1 MSKPR
6 IRYECTSCGASFPK
20 WIGRCSVCG
29 TWDSVV
35 ERAVAPSASS
45 AAMAHRIPAAKETPE
60 PVLLSTVAQSA
71 AELAR
76 LKTGIRELDSIL
88 GGGLVPGSILLLG
101 GDPGIGKSTLM
112 LQLAG
117 SLAKSGANVLYLSG
131 EESASQI
138 GMRAARLSIDGTDRL
153 HLLTETCFESVEQA
167 VLQQK
172 PDLLIVDSIQTVYV
186 SALDAIPGSI
196 AQVRESSAGFLRLA
210 KTGALTVILVGHVT
224 KEGSLAGPRI
234 LEHMVDTVLYFEGD
248 GNHTHRILRV
258 VKNRFG
264 ATNEIGLF
272 QMRGDGLREV
282 GDLSGY
288 FLTGRSVESPGTA
301 VICTMEGTR
310 PLLVEV
316 QALVAPTGYGTAQR
330 VSTGYDS
337 RRLAIMLAILEK
349 RLGLPLSSQDVFV
362 NMAGGLRV
370 YEPAADL
377 GICLGIF
384 SSLKEKVIDPGTVFV
399 GEVGLSSELRS
410 VSHLEARLKEAAKLG
425 FRRIVCPQ
433 VDLEEEIRP
442 KGLEI
447 TCCDRLAQAVACAV
461 SGEEKEDRS

>member
-1 MSKPR
+1 MVQKT
-6 IRYECTSCGASFPK
+6 IVTSS
-20 WIGRCSVCG
+20 
-29 TWDSVV
+29 
-35 ERAVAPSASS
+35 PSTS
-45 AAMAHRIPAAKETPE
+45 MPHRIAAAQPSPE
-60 PVLLSTVAQSA
+60 PVLLSSVAESA
-71 AELAR
+71 PGLTR
-76 LKTGIRELDSIL
+76 LKTGIGELDGIL
-88 GGGLVPGSILLLG
+88 GGGLVPGSLLLLG

-112 LQLAG
+112 LQLAA
-117 SLAKSGANVLYLSG
+117 SLAQAGANVLYLSG

-138 GMRAARLSIDGTDRL
+138 GMRASRLAVDGANRL

-167 VLQQK
+167 VLRQN

-186 SALDAIPGSI
+186 SALDAVPGSI

-210 KTGALTVILVGHVT
+210 KTGTLTVILVGHVT
-224 KEGSLAGPRI
+224 KDGSLAGPRI

-264 ATNEIGLF
+264 STNEIGLF

-288 FLTGRSVESPGTA
+288 FLAGRSVDSPGTA

-316 QALVAPTGYGTAQR
+316 QALVAPAGYGTAQR

-337 RRLAIMLAILEK
+337 KRLAIMLAILEK

-362 NMAGGLRV
+362 SLAGGLRV
-370 YEPAADL
+370 YEPGADL

-384 SSLKEKVIDPGTVFV
+384 SSLKEKVLDPGTVFV
-399 GEVGLSSELRS
+399 GEVGLSGELRS
-410 VSHLEARLKEAAKLG
+410 VSHLEVRLKEAAKLG
-425 FRRIVCPQ
+425 FSRFVCPQ

-447 TCCDRLAQAVACAV
+447 TFCDRLAQAVACAV
-461 SGEEKEDRS
+461 SEKKAGA

>member
-1 MSKPR
+1 L
-6 IRYECTSCGASFPK
+6 
-20 WIGRCSVCG
+20 
-29 TWDSVV
+29 V
-35 ERAVAPSASS
+35 ERVIAPAASS
-45 AAMAHRIPAAKETPE
+45 AALPHRIPATKETAE
-60 PVLLSTVAQSA
+60 SVLLSAVTQSA
-71 AELAR
+71 AELTR
-76 LKTGIRELDSIL
+76 LKTGIGELDSIL
-88 GGGLVPGSILLLG
+88 GGGIVPGSILLLG

-117 SLAKSGANVLYLSG
+117 SLARAGTSVLYLSG
-131 EESASQI
+131 EESAAQI
-138 GMRAARLSIDGTDRL
+138 GMRASRLSIDGADRL

-167 VLQQK
+167 VLRQN
-172 PDLLIVDSIQTVYV
+172 PGLLIVDSIQTVYV
-186 SALDAIPGSI
+186 SALDAVPGSI

-210 KTGALTVILVGHVT
+210 KNGALAVILVGHVT

-288 FLTGRSVESPGTA
+288 FLAGRSSDSPGTA

-310 PLLVEV
+310 PLLVEI
-316 QALVAPTGYGTAQR
+316 QALVAPAGYGTAQR

-362 NMAGGLRV
+362 NLAGGLRV

-384 SSLKEKVIDPGTVFV
+384 SSLKEKVLDPGTVFA
-399 GEVGLSSELRS
+399 GEVGLSGKLRP

-433 VDLEEEIRP
+433 IDLEEKIRP

-447 TCCDRLAQAVACAV
+447 TCCERLAQAVGCAV
-461 SGEEKEDRS
+461 GGEETDA

>member
-1 MSKPR
+1 L
-6 IRYECTSCGASFPK
+6 
-20 WIGRCSVCG
+20 
-29 TWDSVV
+29 V
-35 ERAVAPSASS
+35 ERVIAPAASS
-45 AAMAHRIPAAKETPE
+45 AALPHRIPATKETAE
-60 PVLLSTVAQSA
+60 SVLLSAVTQSA
-71 AELAR
+71 AELTR
-76 LKTGIRELDSIL
+76 LKTGIGELDSIL
-88 GGGLVPGSILLLG
+88 GGGIVPGSILLLG

-117 SLAKSGANVLYLSG
+117 SLARAGTSVLYLSG
-131 EESASQI
+131 EESAAQI
-138 GMRAARLSIDGTDRL
+138 GMRASRLSIDGADRL

-167 VLQQK
+167 VLRQN
-172 PDLLIVDSIQTVYV
+172 PGLLIVDSIQTVYV
-186 SALDAIPGSI
+186 SALDAVPGSI

-210 KTGALTVILVGHVT
+210 KNGALAVILVGHVT

-288 FLTGRSVESPGTA
+288 FLAGRSSDSPGTA

-316 QALVAPTGYGTAQR
+316 QALVAPAGYGTAQR

-362 NMAGGLRV
+362 NLAGGLRV

-384 SSLKEKVIDPGTVFV
+384 SSLKEKVLDPGTVFA
-399 GEVGLSSELRS
+399 GEVGLSGKLRP

-433 VDLEEEIRP
+433 IDLEEKIRP

-447 TCCDRLAQAVACAV
+447 TCCERLAQAVGCAV
-461 SGEEKEDRS
+461 GGEETDA

>member
-1 MSKPR
+1 MVQKTIAASAHS
-6 IRYECTSCGASFPK
+6 TSMP
-20 WIGRCSVCG
+20 
-29 TWDSVV
+29 
-35 ERAVAPSASS
+35 
-45 AAMAHRIPAAKETPE
+45 HRIPVAQHSQE
-60 PVLLSTVAQSA
+60 PVLLSSVAESA
-71 AELAR
+71 PGLTR
-76 LKTGIRELDSIL
+76 LKTGIGELDGIL
-88 GGGLVPGSILLLG
+88 GGGLVPGSLLLLG

-112 LQLAG
+112 LQLAA
-117 SLAKSGANVLYLSG
+117 SLAQAGANVLYLSG

-138 GMRAARLSIDGTDRL
+138 GMRASRLAVDGADRL

-167 VLQQK
+167 VLQQN

-186 SALDAIPGSI
+186 SALDAVPGSI

-210 KTGALTVILVGHVT
+210 KSGTMTVILVGHVT
-224 KEGSLAGPRI
+224 KDGSLAGPRI

-264 ATNEIGLF
+264 STNEIGLF

-288 FLTGRSVESPGTA
+288 FLAGRSVDSPGTA

-316 QALVAPTGYGTAQR
+316 QALVAPAGYGTAQR

-362 NMAGGLRV
+362 SLAGGLRV

-384 SSLKEKVIDPGTVFV
+384 SSLKEKVLDPGTVFV
-399 GEVGLSSELRS
+399 GEVGLSGELRS
-410 VSHLEARLKEAAKLG
+410 VSHLEVRLKEAAKLG
-425 FRRIVCPQ
+425 FTRFVCPN

-461 SGEEKEDRS
+461 SEKKGGA

>member
-1 MSKPR
+1 MSNPK
-6 IRYECTSCGASFPK
+6 IRYECTNCGASFPK
-20 WIGRCSVCG
+20 WVGKCAVCG

-35 ERAVAPSASS
+35 KKIIFPSASS
-45 AAMAHRIPAAKETPE
+45 TAMPHRIPAVKDSPET
-60 PVLLSTVAQSA
+60 VLLSSVAESA
-71 AELAR
+71 EGLER
-76 LKTGIRELDSIL
+76 LKTGIGELDNIL

-117 SLAKSGANVLYLSG
+117 SIVKAGTNVLYLSG

-138 GMRAARLSIDGTDRL
+138 GMRAARLAIDGADRL
-153 HLLTETCFESVEQA
+153 HLLTETCFESVEQV
-167 VLQQK
+167 VLQQN

-186 SALDAIPGSI
+186 SALDAVPGSI

-210 KTGALTVILVGHVT
+210 KTGGLTVILVGHVT
-224 KEGSLAGPRI
+224 KDGSLAGPRI

-264 ATNEIGLF
+264 STNEIGLF

-282 GDLSGY
+282 SDLSGY
-288 FLTGRSVESPGTA
+288 FLSGRAMDSPGTA

-310 PLLVEV
+310 TLLVEV
-316 QALVAPTGYGTAQR
+316 QALVSPTGYGTAQR

-337 RRLAIMLAILEK
+337 KRLAIMLAILEK
-349 RLGLPLSSQDVFV
+349 RLGLPLSSHDVFV
-362 NMAGGLRV
+362 NLAGGLRV

-384 SSLKEKVIDPGTVFV
+384 SSLKEKVLDPGTVFV
-399 GEVGLSSELRS
+399 GEVGLSGELRS
-410 VSHLEARLKEAAKLG
+410 VGHMEARLKESAKLG
-425 FRRIVCPQ
+425 FQRIVCPQ
-433 VDLEEEIRP
+433 VALEKEIRP

-447 TCCDRLAQAVACAV
+447 TFCERLAQAVACAV
-461 SGEEKEDRS
+461 SEKATDV